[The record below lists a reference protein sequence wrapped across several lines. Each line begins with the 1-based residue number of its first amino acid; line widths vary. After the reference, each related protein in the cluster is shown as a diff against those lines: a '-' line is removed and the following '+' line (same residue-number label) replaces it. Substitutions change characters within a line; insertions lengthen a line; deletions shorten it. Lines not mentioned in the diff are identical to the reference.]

1 MQEFVN
7 QHPGLFIAAF
17 AVFFLLASMVAMA
30 GVAATGGWRLLAER
44 YRTEREMPTRRRIL
58 QRAQMRWYTS
68 YNNILTLG
76 SDAEGL
82 YMALPRIMSFGHPPL
97 FIPWREIQVGE
108 PRGWSLFMTRR
119 LLLGPDAIPL
129 RVREPLAQFLL
140 EPRGGEIAAVSG
152 MVSSTF

>member
-1 MQEFVN
+1 MQEFLK

-30 GVAATGGWRLLAER
+30 GVAVAGGWRSLAER
-44 YRTEREMPTRRRIL
+44 YRTEREMPAHRRSM

-82 YMALPRIMSFGHPPL
+82 YMAMLRIMSFGHPPL
-97 FIPWREIQVGE
+97 FIPWRGVQVGE
-108 PRGWSLFMTRR
+108 AKGW
-119 LLLGPDAIPL
+119 
-129 RVREPLAQFLL
+129 
-140 EPRGGEIAAVSG
+140 
-152 MVSSTF
+152 